1 LSAANLIEGVRS
13 ALILISANMIDQSA
27 IALPSF
33 GYVCRPADPFDI
45 GTTGV
50 ADPKLDA
57 ELITTAKSA
66 AVPDTAFDMPV
77 AVLQQPGANVSII
90 EIEAR
95 QRVRAANI
103 ASASRLSREFT
114 NTIRIDRIR
123 MRGAYDGKKHRYQ
136 NTLHQLNVARP

>member
-1 LSAANLIEGVRS
+1 MSHERAVALPALRYVNRSANPFDVGAAGAADSELDAQFISAAARAPV
-13 ALILISANMIDQSA
+13 
-27 IALPSF
+27 
-33 GYVCRPADPFDI
+33 
-45 GTTGV
+45 
-50 ADPKLDA
+50 LDA
-57 ELITTAKSA
+57 S
-66 AVPDTAFDMPV
+66 FDMPV

-103 ASASRLSREFT
+103 ASTSRLGREFT
-114 NTIRIDRIR
+114 NTIRIDRAR